1 MSEVWFI
8 LLDGF
13 DLYEA
18 SAAMQAFVV
27 ANGFA
32 CVAGQARRY
41 LVRCLTNGAA
51 PVRSNGEATLHADA
65 LPSALP
71 ARVEHVI
78 LVGGSSARQAL
89 LHPTSSEARLAA
101 WIARERPR
109 IGRLAAIGEG
119 AFVVTSWRK
128 RTPRDASSGDTGVAA
143 SLSGLEL
150 ALRTITGDM
159 GYRVS
164 LQVAEKLAP
173 APERFGAPFR
183 FRTGL
188 TGHAC
193 GDERALA
200 LNRWIAAHLRQPLTN
215 DQLSQR
221 LAMTSRTFS
230 RFYPRATGFTP
241 ARAVE
246 HIRLEHACHV
256 LETTLMSF
264 KQIARRSGFSSE
276 EVMRRAFIRVI
287 KMSPSQYKRQL
298 YGQV

>member
-18 SAAMQAFVV
+18 SAAMQAFVI

-41 LVRCLTNGAA
+41 LVRCLTNSAA
-51 PVRSNGEATLHADA
+51 PVRSNGEVALHADSLPPA
-65 LPSALP
+65 LATH
-71 ARVEHVI
+71 VDHVI
-78 LVGGSSARQAL
+78 LVGGSSASQAL
-89 LHPTSSEARLAA
+89 LHPTHSQAQLAA

-109 IGRLAAIGEG
+109 IGRLAAIGEA
-119 AFVVTSWRK
+119 AFVVVPWRK
-128 RTPRDASSGDTGVAA
+128 RMPRDASSGETEVAA

-150 ALRTITGDM
+150 ALRTITSDM
-159 GYRVS
+159 GYRIS
-164 LQVAEKLAP
+164 LQVAQKLAP
-173 APERFGAPFR
+173 APEQFGAPFR

-188 TGHAC
+188 MGHAC
-193 GDERALA
+193 GDERALG
-200 LNRWIAAHLRQPLTN
+200 LNRWIASHLRQPLTN
-215 DQLSQR
+215 EQLSQR

-230 RFYPRATGFTP
+230 RFYLRATGFTP

-256 LETTLMSF
+256 LETTVMSL